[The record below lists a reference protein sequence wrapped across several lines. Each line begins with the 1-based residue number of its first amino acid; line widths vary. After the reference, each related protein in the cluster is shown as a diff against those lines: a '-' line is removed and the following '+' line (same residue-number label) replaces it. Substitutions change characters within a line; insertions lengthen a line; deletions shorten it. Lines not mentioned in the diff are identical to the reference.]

1 MTNAPLTGSSAR
13 ASRLNVRI
21 ALVLALSAVAAL
33 VGAALGMFGPLLA
46 AVLVVCAAF
55 VVLTL
60 DRPVLALACVVAFQ
74 VLSPFYLVV
83 ALPPPIP
90 LLPLSVVSLAAFCLV
105 VGLDAMLDPKPKAYG
120 RPGRRLAVAYFVFG
134 LVLLI
139 SLTDPASTRDSLNYW
154 IRLSLIPFAAFL
166 ATVRTVRNS
175 NDIELLL
182 QALVIA
188 GVCAAVYAVI
198 EFILGRNP
206 VLEAL
211 LRIVPGTTAEIME
224 TYYVPLRDY
233 ATLYRAFSFFIT
245 PIELGTCM
253 GMIFPICVVQAMS
266 ATTFRAKLL
275 YGCAA
280 GVCAIAAI
288 LSFSRASILSLILT
302 AIGLS
307 VIFKPLRRP
316 LFGGIVTLAVSLV
329 MAWPWVGDRLMS
341 RLQDADN
348 VTIRLKLWRIGAHVF
363 MDNLLL
369 GVGLS
374 NFPSYQVAYASRYR
388 IGPNYEYG
396 GNQEKIATAD
406 NGYIQLAAET
416 GLVGLTAFVA
426 MLSIFFALIYRMSRN
441 RPRKGQQGLAIAVG
455 SCVFAYLVNGL
466 TMNMVAFYIVTLLF
480 ALMLAFTV
488 VLDREAPEDSLNK
501 SL

>member
-1 MTNAPLTGSSAR
+1 
-13 ASRLNVRI
+13 
-21 ALVLALSAVAAL
+21 
-33 VGAALGMFGPLLA
+33 VGAGLGVFGPVLA
-46 AVLVVCAAF
+46 AVLVLGAGF

-60 DRPVLALACVVAFQ
+60 DRPVLALACVVVVQ
-74 VLSPFYLVV
+74 VLSPLYLVV

-90 LLPLSVVSLAAFCLV
+90 LLPLSVVPLAVFCAV
-105 VGLDAMLDPKPKAYG
+105 VGLDAMLDPKPKAFG
-120 RPGRRLAVAYFVFG
+120 ISGRRLAIAYFVFG
-134 LVLLI
+134 LVLLF

-166 ATVRTVRNS
+166 ATVRTVRS
-175 NDIELLL
+175 LSDIELLL

-266 ATTFRAKLL
+266 ATTFRAKFL

-280 GVCAIAAI
+280 VVCAIAAI

-307 VIFKPLRRP
+307 VVFKPLRRP
-316 LFGGIVTLAVSLV
+316 LVGGVVTLAVSLA
-329 MAWPWVGDRLMS
+329 MTWPWVGDKLMG

-363 MDNLLL
+363 MDNPFF

-374 NFPSYQVAYASRYR
+374 NFPSYQVAYANRYR
-388 IGPNYEYG
+388 IGPIYEFG
-396 GNQEKIATAD
+396 GNLEKITTAD

-416 GLVGLTAFVA
+416 GLVGITAFVA
-426 MLSIFFALIYRMSRN
+426 MLSIFFAMLHRISRN
-441 RPRKGQQGLAIAVG
+441 QRRRGENGLAIAIG

-466 TMNMVAFYIVTLLF
+466 TMNMVSFYIVTLLF
-480 ALMLAFTV
+480 ALMLAFAV
-488 VLDREAPEDSLNK
+488 VIDRDTPRESLN
-501 SL
+501 